1 MNSQTLETL
10 SRKSDTIIPTQNER
24 KSNAEVSTPYEL
36 RNEMLDKIPKEFWT
50 TPKKVFEPCCGKGGF
65 VIDVIRRFMD
75 GLKEYEPNEE
85 FRYKLIVEKCLYFAD
100 INRYNVELCCSMIN
114 PDGKYDLNYH
124 IGNTLELDINNKW
137 GLI

>member
-10 SRKSDTIIPTQNER
+10 SRKSDTIIPSQNER
-24 KSNAEVSTPYEL
+24 KNNAEFSTPYEL
-36 RNEMLDKIPKEFWT
+36 RNEMLDKIPKDFWT

-100 INRYNVELCCSMIN
+100 INRRNVELCCSMIN
-114 PDGKYDLNYH
+114 PDGKYELNYH
-124 IGNTLELDINNKW
+124 IGNTLELDIHNKW